1 MSTPLEV
8 AAGARAGHV
17 SAKPA
22 WLQSAA
28 GAVRVT
34 VDPVQ
39 AFLRRDH
46 ERLARLLDAACRGD
60 SIDALA
66 FQPFR
71 AGLLRHIGME
81 EKLLLPALK
90 QVCGAEVL
98 SFARQMKL
106 DHSALAALLVPTPT
120 REIVARLRAL
130 LEIHNAM
137 EEGDG
142 GVYDRCERLAPAAR
156 DDLLAALNAARE
168 VKLAP
173 YQDGP
178 RAMASI
184 ERLLRAA
191 KR

>member
-1 MSTPLEV
+1 M
-8 AAGARAGHV
+8 
-17 SAKPA
+17 
-22 WLQSAA
+22 
-28 GAVRVT
+28 
-34 VDPVQ
+34 
-39 AFLRRDH
+39 
-46 ERLARLLDAACRGD
+46 RLAGLLEAACRAE
-60 SIDALA
+60 SIDAQA

-81 EKLLLPALK
+81 EKLLIPALK
-90 QVCGAEVL
+90 RASGPGFLAV
-98 SFARQMKL
+98 ARQMKL

-120 REIVARLRAL
+120 PGIVGRLKSL
-130 LEIHNAM
+130 LDVHNAM

-142 GVYDRCERLAPAAR
+142 GVYEQCERLASKDR
-156 DDLLAALNAARE
+156 DELLAALRAARD

-191 KR
+191 RR